1 MTGDQIQEL
10 LHATP
15 FVPFKIVVA
24 EQKVIEIPHPDFAS
38 LTRSKRIMAVN
49 NERGTAFQ
57 LIDVMLIG
65 RIEIA
70 ESKQA

>member
-15 FVPFKIVVA
+15 FVPFKIYVA
-24 EQKVIEIPHPDFAS
+24 EQKVIEIPHPDFAL
-38 LTRSKRIMAVN
+38 LTHSKRILVVN

-57 LIDVMLIG
+57 LIDVALIS
-65 RIEIA
+65 RIEVA